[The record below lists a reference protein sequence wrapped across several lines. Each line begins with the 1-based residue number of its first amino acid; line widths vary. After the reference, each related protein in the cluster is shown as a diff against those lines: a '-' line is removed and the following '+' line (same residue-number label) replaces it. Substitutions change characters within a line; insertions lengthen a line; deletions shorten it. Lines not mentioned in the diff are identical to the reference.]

1 MRNHYE
7 RLDIWKR
14 SKFLA
19 IDIIKGIEG
28 VRYSYLK
35 HQLGKSALSV
45 ASNIAEG
52 ADRRSGKEFLQFL
65 IISRGSLAELSTQ
78 IEILQEVD
86 THLKGKCSLWLN
98 KIMELRCMLNALIRK
113 KSTEL

>member
-28 VRYSYLK
+28 IRYSYLK

-52 ADRRSGKEFLQFL
+52 ADRRSSKEFLQFL
-65 IISRGSLAELSTQ
+65 NIARGSLAELSTQ
-78 IEILQEVD
+78 VEILQEVESR
-86 THLKGKCSLWLN
+86 LKEKCAFWLN
-98 KIMELRCMLNALIRK
+98 EIKELRFMLNAFIRRK
-113 KSTEL
+113 NSEL

>member
-7 RLDIWKR
+7 RLEIWKR
-14 SKFLA
+14 SKRLA
-19 IDIIKGIEG
+19 VTIIKGADG

-35 HQLGKSALSV
+35 HQLGKSALSI

-52 ADRRSGKEFLQFL
+52 ADRRSSKEFLQFL
-65 IISRGSLAELSTQ
+65 IIARGSLAELSTQ

-86 THLKGKCSLWLN
+86 ETLEEKCTLWRHEA
-98 KIMELRCMLNALIRK
+98 KELQFMLNAFIRQ
-113 KSTEL
+113 KSADL